1 MKAEI
6 KERKEV
12 ASETLLVVFDLLG
25 KNVEFKPGQ
34 FFFVELIDPPHAD
47 DKGGRRHFSFV
58 NSPREKGFITM
69 ATRLRDS
76 AFKKSLAEM
85 PLGSEVVIVDGGG
98 DFTLPDEEEK
108 PLVLVAGGIGI
119 TPFISMTRYVMEAGL
134 DYHISLLYSNRD
146 RQSAAFLE
154 ELEDR
159 AKNNERLELILTMTD
174 DPAWEGET
182 RKIGGEFISD
192 YVKDPGSNTF
202 FVAGPPAMNEAVLSE
217 LVKLGV
223 GKEDVKVSDF
233 AGY

>member
-6 KERKEV
+6 KKREEV

-34 FFFVELIDPPHAD
+34 FFFVELIDPPYKD
-47 DKGGRRHFSFV
+47 EKGGRHFSFV
-58 NSPREKGFITM
+58 NSPREKGVITM

-76 AFKKSLAEM
+76 AFKRSLAEM

-98 DFTLPDEEEK
+98 DFTLPDEGEK

-119 TPFISMTRYVMEAGL
+119 APFISMTRYVIEAGL

-159 AKNNERLELILTMTD
+159 AKNNEHLELILTMTD

-182 RKIGGEFISD
+182 RKIDREFISD
-192 YVKDPGSNTF
+192 YVEDPGSNTF
-202 FVAGPPAMNEAVLSE
+202 FVAGPPAMNKAVLSE
-217 LVKLGV
+217 LVKFGI